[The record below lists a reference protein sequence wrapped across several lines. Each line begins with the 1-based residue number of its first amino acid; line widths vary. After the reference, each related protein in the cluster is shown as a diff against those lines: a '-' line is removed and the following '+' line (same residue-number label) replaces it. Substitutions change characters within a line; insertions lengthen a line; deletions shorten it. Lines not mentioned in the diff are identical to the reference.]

1 MKRVISIFL
10 TLFFAVAI
18 LCSCGSS
25 KFVNIPII
33 NLNSDDFE
41 RTLFADDS
49 DELVI
54 LLDVRTPEEFA
65 RGHIKG
71 AINVNVR
78 DDNFLKEAKAAL
90 KIKEGRALPTVAIYC
105 RSGVRSLRAAELLE
119 KKGYAKKIYNL
130 ESGMIGWM
138 GEVVR

>member
-33 NLNSDDFE
+33 NLSSDDFE

-65 RGHIKG
+65 QGHIKG

-90 KIKEGRALPTVAIYC
+90 KIKEGKVLPTVAIYC

-119 KKGYAKKIYNL
+119 KKGYAKKVYNL

>member
-33 NLNSDDFE
+33 NLSSDDFE

-65 RGHIKG
+65 QGHIKG

-90 KIKEGRALPTVAIYC
+90 KIKEGRVLPTVAIYC

-119 KKGYAKKIYNL
+119 KKGYAKKVYNL